1 MMSFSP
7 RLAASALTVASLCL
21 AGSAQAAP
29 QAAKST
35 TVDVWEGT
43 MPGVAPAEERAK
55 QKEGTIETKDAH
67 NAPDTVVFNVTHP
80 TLEIVHA
87 PRASPTAR
95 RSSSR
100 QAVASASWPTP
111 TRAQGSQP
119 GLPRMGSR
127 RSFSSTASTP
137 CPMICRRGV
146 WRPGAV
152 VRGPV
157 AVQRPLEREGRP
169 ARRLPACRRKCR
181 PSDRSSRTPSPTA
194 SRR

>member
-67 NAPDTVVFNVTHP
+67 NAADTVVFNVTHP
-80 TLEIVHA
+80 TLEICTPHGQVQRRGARHC
-87 PRASPTAR
+87 AR
-95 RSSSR
+95 RWLPR
-100 QAVASASWPTP
+100 
-111 TRAQGSQP
+111 P
-119 GLPRMGSR
+119 GLRQRGHKG
-127 RSFSSTASTP
+127 RSLGCLAWVH
-137 CPMICRRGV
+137 GV
-146 WRPGAV
+146 HSQVPPQPHA
-152 VRGPV
+152 
-157 AVQRPLEREGRP
+157 Q
-169 ARRLPACRRKCR
+169 
-181 PSDRSSRTPSPTA
+181 
-194 SRR
+194 